1 MRVFAIISIWLLP
14 SVLFGELD
22 ISSKVKT
29 WELKNGLKVSFVE
42 EHKAPVVTVQVF
54 YHVGGKD
61 EPADKRGMAHLFEH
75 MMFKGSKHVAPE
87 DHARFI
93 DSVGGNE
100 NAFTMDDVTAYHN
113 TIPPAALAFT
123 LQLEAER
130 MRNLSLTQKTID
142 SEREVVKEELRL
154 SVENNPIGKAVNK
167 ITRLAY
173 KEHPYRFSPI
183 GEKEMLDTVT
193 IADCQKFYD
202 MYYRPNNA
210 TIIVA
215 GDTDEKTVRAIVD
228 KYFGKL
234 ERGPEPVR
242 TKVSEPKQTQ
252 FREEKLKLQVQV
264 PVMIGAYHIPE
275 GAHPD
280 IYVLEVI
287 QQLLSAGESSRL
299 YKRLVV
305 KERLALAAGG
315 VVFNHE
321 DPGLFVAYA
330 AYLPNQD
337 AQKIRQILDE
347 EIRGLGNGKIEPL
360 ELKKAQNQLATRAV
374 FGAERVS
381 SIGTGMGV
389 NAIVFKNPMR
399 MFEAPK
405 KYDAVTADDIRRVAQ
420 KYFTQANYSLLT
432 LIPEGGAK

>member
-1 MRVFAIISIWLLP
+1 MRILAIIFTLFLP
-14 SVLFGELD
+14 SLLFAAPA
-22 ISSKVKT
+22 KK
-29 WELKNGLKVSFVE
+29 WELKNGLKVFFVE
-42 EHKAPVVTVQVF
+42 EHKAPVVSVQVF

-100 NAFTMDDVTAYHN
+100 NAFTMDDVTGYHN
-113 TIPPAALAFT
+113 TVPPSALDFT

-130 MRNLSLTQKTID
+130 MRNLLLTQKTID

-154 SVENNPIGKAVNK
+154 TVENNPVRKAVKK
-167 ITRLAY
+167 ITHLAY
-173 KEHPYRFSPI
+173 QEHPYKFSPI

-210 TIIVA
+210 TVIVA
-215 GDTDEKTVRAIVD
+215 GDTDEKTVRMIID

-234 ERGPEPVR
+234 ERGPDPIRNKVVEPR
-242 TKVSEPKQTQ
+242 QTQ

-275 GAHPD
+275 GSHPD
-280 IYVLEVI
+280 VYVLEVI

-337 AQKIRQILDE
+337 ANRIRQILDE
-347 EIRGLGNGKIEPL
+347 EIRDLTHTKIEQH
-360 ELKKAQNQLATRAV
+360 ELKKAQNQLATRKV
-374 FGAERVS
+374 FSSERVS
-381 SIGTGMGV
+381 SLGTEIGV
-389 NAIVFKNPMR
+389 NAIVFKEPLR

-405 KYDAVTADDIRRVAQ
+405 KYEAVTADDIKRVAQ
-420 KYFTQANYSLLT
+420 KYFTQSNYSLVT
-432 LIPEGGAK
+432 LVPEGGAK